1 MKLLKSG
8 GLYSLSD
15 RRGDGSVTAGGIAR
29 HDQNHQWLD
38 HMDSFAQEVSTIW
51 DHAKELPLPEPLHYL
66 RQPVTVALIDDGV
79 DIIDPSFHGR
89 SYGGQSL
96 SFDLIGENQLKTS
109 QRGHP
114 YYHSKAGHGTVMANM
129 IFRVCPIAKLYI
141 IRIETHRNDEGKSSI
156 VPGSAA
162 KVSFF

>member
-1 MKLLKSG
+1 M
-8 GLYSLSD
+8 
-15 RRGDGSVTAGGIAR
+15 TAAGIAR

-38 HMDSFAQEVSTIW
+38 HMDVFAQEVNGVW
-51 DHAKELPLPEPLHYL
+51 DHAIKSIPQSSQYL
-66 RQPVTVALIDDGV
+66 LEPVTVALIDDGV

-129 IFRVCPIAKLYI
+129 IFRVCPMARLYI
-141 IRIETHRNDEGKSSI
+141 IRIETHRNGEGKTSI

-162 KVSFF
+162 KVSTF